1 MLSEQQALKIIIKTL
16 DERMKL
22 ITDTLNTV
30 HSVLQKQNKTI
41 EELALEM
48 QMIENKIQKLEGK
61 NKGLDKPSWR

>member
-48 QMIENKIQKLEGK
+48 QMIENKIQKLEDK
-61 NKGLDKPSWR
+61 NKELDKPSWR

>member
-1 MLSEQQALKIIIKTL
+1 MSSEQQASRILINSL
-16 DERMKL
+16 DERIKL

-41 EELALEM
+41 EKLALEM
-48 QMIENKIQKLEGK
+48 QMIENKIQKLEDK

>member
-30 HSVLQKQNKTI
+30 LNVLQKQNKTI

-48 QMIENKIQKLEGK
+48 QMIENKIQKLEDK

>member
-1 MLSEQQALKIIIKTL
+1 MFSEQQALKIIIKTL

-48 QMIENKIQKLEGK
+48 QMIENKIQKLEDK

>member
-16 DERMKL
+16 DERMNL

-41 EELALEM
+41 EELVLEM
-48 QMIENKIQKLEGK
+48 QMIENKIQKLEDK

>member
-1 MLSEQQALKIIIKTL
+1 MLSEQQSLKIIIKSL
-16 DERMKL
+16 DERIKL

-41 EELALEM
+41 EKLALEM
-48 QMIENKIQKLEGK
+48 QMIENNIQKLEDK

>member
-16 DERMKL
+16 EERMKL
-22 ITDTLNTV
+22 ITDNLNTV

-48 QMIENKIQKLEGK
+48 QMIENKIQKLEDK

>member
-48 QMIENKIQKLEGK
+48 QMIENKIQKLEDK

>member
-16 DERMKL
+16 DERIKL

-48 QMIENKIQKLEGK
+48 QMIENKIQKLEDK

>member
-1 MLSEQQALKIIIKTL
+1 MLSEQQDLKIIIKTL
-16 DERMKL
+16 DERIKL

-41 EELALEM
+41 EKLALEM
-48 QMIENKIQKLEGK
+48 QMIENNIQKLEDK